1 MPAASDRR
9 LKKTT
14 LNLYEADVAYMVE
27 HYGSG
32 WTSQVRD
39 VLEKFV
45 KQRKELKRQID
56 AGFHIAT
63 EDALDG

>member
-1 MPAASDRR
+1 MPAASHQR

-27 HYGSG
+27 HYGTG

-39 VLEKFV
+39 VLEAFV
-45 KQRKELKRQID
+45 KKRKNFNKALD
-56 AGFHIAT
+56 AGFYIDEEHV
-63 EDALDG
+63 DG